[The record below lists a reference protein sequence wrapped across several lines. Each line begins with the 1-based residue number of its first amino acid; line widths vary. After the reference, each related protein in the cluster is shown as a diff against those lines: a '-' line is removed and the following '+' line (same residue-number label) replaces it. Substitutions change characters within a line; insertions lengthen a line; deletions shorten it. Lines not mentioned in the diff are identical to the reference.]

1 MVHCHQP
8 TADPQH
14 SASVGS
20 PTILMI
26 EINLREAGRLAEL
39 AGVSDPEFA
48 RLAGIILR
56 LAQRVAVDGGRLER
70 AA

>member
-1 MVHCHQP
+1 MVRDHQP

-20 PTILMI
+20 PTMHI
-26 EINLREAGRLAEL
+26 EIHLREAGRGLEL
-39 AGVSDPEFA
+39 LGVTDPESA
-48 RLAGIILR
+48 RLAGVVFR
-56 LAQRVAVDGGRLER
+56 LAQRVAVDAGRLEP